1 MSEYINVSRRTFLKG
16 TAAVAGAALAGG
28 AYEIVHPEG
37 AVAEE
42 APIEV
47 KNTYCD
53 MCNHVP
59 KCGIAASVKDGKV
72 VRVEARDKYP
82 ADPICAKGISSLQEL
97 YDPHRI
103 TYPMVRTN
111 PKGTGAPEW
120 DAISWDD
127 AYARI
132 ASELNRIKEGAVPKR
147 CCSTAATRRSRAA
160 LCSAWPRCSAR
171 PRTAQKAPPARR
183 PRGSARSW

>member
-59 KCGIAASVKDGKV
+59 KCGIAASVKDARWCAWRRATSTRPTHLREGHFQLAGV
-72 VRVEARDKYP
+72 VRSASHHVSHGAHEPEAR
-82 ADPICAKGISSLQEL
+82 
-97 YDPHRI
+97 
-103 TYPMVRTN
+103 VRPN
-111 PKGTGAPEW
+111 
-120 DAISWDD
+120 
-127 AYARI
+127 
-132 ASELNRIKEGAVPKR
+132 
-147 CCSTAATRRSRAA
+147 
-160 LCSAWPRCSAR
+160 
-171 PRTAQKAPPARR
+171 
-183 PRGSARSW
+183 GSPSPGLRH

>member
-111 PKGTGAPEW
+111 P
-120 DAISWDD
+120 
-127 AYARI
+127 
-132 ASELNRIKEGAVPKR
+132 
-147 CCSTAATRRSRAA
+147 
-160 LCSAWPRCSAR
+160 
-171 PRTAQKAPPARR
+171 
-183 PRGSARSW
+183 